1 MTGDESTGTP
11 EEQAGRTSGDQA
23 DRMFGDQVGRTSDDQ
38 AGRMSG
44 DQVGRMSEEQV
55 GRMFAGMNEII
66 RAGEEMRRLRA
77 EMIQVFAAA
86 GWTQDRLARLAG
98 MSQPAVSKQVAKE
111 RADAAA
117 GMSLDQHDTPWL
129 EGRLWGLAEEI
140 SEALDDDA
148 HCSRLVH
155 VLARGRKRFTG
166 QNVDALRRLVEED
179 LREHAT
185 EAAFPAY
192 RVVYD
197 AIARGLD
204 VGSAAHT
211 DEGPAGS
218 ASARRTLA
226 CQIQRVRLRG
236 GDA

>member
-1 MTGDESTGTP
+1 MTEEESTGTP
-11 EEQAGRTSGDQA
+11 GYPAGRASDERIARMSEEGAGQVSGD
-23 DRMFGDQVGRTSDDQ
+23 R
-38 AGRMSG
+38 
-44 DQVGRMSEEQV
+44 VGRMSEEEA

-77 EMIQVFAAA
+77 EMIQVLAGA

-111 RADAAA
+111 RTDGAVD
-117 GMSLDQHDTPWL
+117 MSLDQHDTPWL

-140 SEALDDDA
+140 SEALDDNA

-155 VLARGRKRFTG
+155 VLARGRKRFTE
-166 QNVDALRRLVEED
+166 QNVDALRRLMEED

-192 RVVYD
+192 RITYD

-204 VGSAAHT
+204 VSSAAHAG
-211 DEGPAGS
+211 EGPAGS

>member
-1 MTGDESTGTP
+1 MTGDESTDRSQ
-11 EEQAGRTSGDQA
+11 ERTG
-23 DRMFGDQVGRTSDDQ
+23 G
-38 AGRMSG
+38 MSG
-44 DQVGRMSEEQV
+44 DQIGRMSEAQVGQMSEEQV
-55 GRMFAGMNEII
+55 GQMFAGMNEII

-77 EMIQVFAAA
+77 EMIQAFAGA

-111 RADAAA
+111 RTDGAVD
-117 GMSLDQHDTPWL
+117 MSLDQHDTPWL

-140 SEALDDDA
+140 SEALDDSA

-155 VLARGRKRFTG
+155 VLARGRKRFTE
-166 QNVDALRRLVEED
+166 QNVDALRRLMEED

-197 AIARGLD
+197 AIARCLD
-204 VGSAAHT
+204 VRSTART

-236 GDA
+236 DI